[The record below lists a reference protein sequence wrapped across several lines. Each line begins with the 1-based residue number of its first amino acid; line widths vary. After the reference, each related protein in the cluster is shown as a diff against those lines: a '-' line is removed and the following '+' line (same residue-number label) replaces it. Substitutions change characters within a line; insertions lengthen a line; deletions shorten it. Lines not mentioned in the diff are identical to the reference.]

1 MGDNETWIDM
11 ETHVRSSN
19 DKRAGIEV
27 QKFNKLQ
34 MMIVAQ
40 MFKLARL
47 PAFWQTPVIGSA
59 F

>member
-1 MGDNETWIDM
+1 M
-11 ETHVRSSN
+11 
-19 DKRAGIEV
+19 AGLEV

-59 F
+59 FLGFSFPPILNGKQNK